1 MPVYW
6 KTKIIQEKIQVFFFD
21 ETFSEP
27 THARVILIGF
37 YNSAI
42 GKIITIMI

>member
-37 YNSAI
+37 
-42 GKIITIMI
+42 ITVQLEKS

>member
-1 MPVYW
+1 MDTNLTQ
-6 KTKIIQEKIQVFFFD
+6 KKIQVFFVN
-21 ETFSEP
+21 EMFSKP
-27 THARVILIGF
+27 THANVILIGF